1 MVSVQPSKESMHA
14 IPVNAQRRIRS
25 SLSVKFL
32 RYHVATPRI
41 EQADISNHQPS
52 GMVGA
57 TTSPSLGCRLKSQ
70 LWPKICAV
78 LYRWIDAPTS
88 CARQSRRDAGP
99 IFSIFRNR
107 NPLGF
112 YPICST
118 AIHVWN
124 HSCNRL
130 LPDIPIRM
138 DCALVR
144 ISRSTGRWSCLGCKR
159 EVTNED
165 CTEVIGCRSR

>member
-1 MVSVQPSKESMHA
+1 MESVQPSKESMHA

-78 LYRWIDAPTS
+78 LYRWIDTPTS

-99 IFSIFRNR
+99 IFSNFRNR
-107 NPLGF
+107 YSLIVH
-112 YPICST
+112 PIFRI
-118 AIHVWN
+118 AIHVRN
-124 HSCNRL
+124 HTCYCL
-130 LPDIPIRM
+130 LPDVTLRL
-138 DCALVR
+138 DCTLAR
-144 ISRSTGRWSCLGCKR
+144 FPRRAWCWPCMGCK
-159 EVTNED
+159 
-165 CTEVIGCRSR
+165 